1 MSLRFTSSVW
11 VRVREAAE
19 GLGLTLGV
27 LLMCLPLFS
36 QTNFGRILGIVTDQ
50 SGGVIPGATVTIVDT
65 QRGVARTL
73 TTNEVGEYNAPTLIP
88 GTYMVR
94 VEAKG
99 FKKIERENVVLEV
112 GKDVQVDVTVQP
124 GERTE
129 TVTVTDSIPL
139 VQTTNDTLGGTLNN
153 ADINDMPLNGRN
165 YQSLMGLRPGVMLQP
180 GGGAW
185 TQSTNNIRPD
195 ETVWMV
201 DGVINA
207 NFFDA
212 RPIAGMS
219 SPLTD
224 GATILPIDAIQEF
237 NIMENPKAEYGWR
250 PGAVVNVGI
259 RSGTN
264 NLHGSAYAFGRD
276 GAWDARNVF
285 NPGLTNGTCV
295 ASPDLPVVCDKLPTE
310 LKQFGSVVGGPIKKD
325 KLFFFAGYE
334 GLRSFIGNAFRGTV
348 PETGSQANV
357 GAFGPAGDPENSMPD
372 AIVALQNADVAA
384 GVTPRLCSTTVTSHC
399 LSPVSLSLLG
409 CTGTAAVVGSYSCTG
424 GYIQGAAANTTGYLS
439 AFPNDNT
446 SDDGVAKIDYRINN
460 KHMVNGMLFTSTYDG
475 LGNDSAFVN
484 QAWSSLIW
492 ERVWTATGN
501 WIWTPSSRVANEV
514 RVSYNRMSFRWLP
527 ADITK
532 FANGTDYPLNT
543 GITSVGG
550 FPFVDI
556 NDFNPLGNS
565 RRTELVPNP
574 YYDLQDSVSYL
585 RGRHTFKFGGEF
597 THIEADSNVH
607 PTEGRIIFKG
617 RRTPGL
623 TDCSGGVSCALEDF
637 FAGNPSSGSQLIGN
651 PNIKMTWRSIAG
663 FVQDDWRVTPEFM
676 LNLGLRYSYVSPIK
690 EVDGHLGNFDPV
702 RGMVQQGQPPVG
714 DSLWKPERKDFSPRV
729 GFAWDV
735 TKKGTTVVRAGASI
749 IYSIFTPANF
759 LTNSAFRTSIAA
771 VPTGAALV
779 TCPAATCG
787 NPSSPTYGTPV
798 TTPGSGTIHLGNI
811 GFPASRLAWNGVVF
825 PSAGANVQ
833 CGDSVTLAS
842 GAIDPSPCDLMGVDP
857 NLRYPYVTNWNISV
871 QHAFSSNL
879 SLEVGYVGNHGSRLT
894 GVLDINQ
901 PALGA
906 GYCLNSPLTAA
917 QLADACNP
925 ASPDFGITGL
935 AELQARPY
943 AARFPYLGF
952 IDQVSNDGRS
962 NYHSL
967 QLALTKTVSHGL
979 SFTAGYTYGHG
990 LDNVSLSRG
999 GGFPQ
1004 DSANPGAEYA
1014 SSDFDVRHRFTLT
1027 ASYSLPGKR
1036 GFGQLLEGWKINS
1049 IVTLQSGQPWLVNDS
1064 VNDFSGTGDLADRWN
1079 FFGNPADFKSG
1090 ANSIPFCSG
1099 FAISNAN
1106 TPVAAIDSSGASCS
1120 ITSGIYG
1127 TSYAPANSATFIAN
1141 CVAHAPG
1148 TLSTTSTG
1156 TTTND
1161 LPAGGCF
1168 ASGNSVLTPPA
1179 LGTFGNMGRNIFR
1192 DSGFQNVDFS
1202 VFKNFTFKERFGAEF
1217 RVELFNIFN
1226 HPNIANPYGAS
1237 NGSGL
1242 GNNPSASSSFGCGCA
1257 TPDYAAANPLVGSGS
1272 SRVLQLGLKL
1282 TF

>member
-1 MSLRFTSSVW
+1 MSLRFTSSLW
-11 VRVREAAE
+11 VRVRKAAE
-19 GLGLTLGV
+19 VLGVTLGV

-88 GTYMVR
+88 GAYMVR

-99 FKKIERENVVLEV
+99 FKKLERENVVLEV
-112 GKDVQVDVTVQP
+112 GKDVQVEVTVQP

-129 TVTVTDSIPL
+129 TVTVTDFISL
-139 VQTTNDTLGGTLNN
+139 VQTTNDTLGGTLDN

-237 NIMENPKAEYGWR
+237 NIMENPKAKYGWR
-250 PGAVVNVGI
+250 PVAVMNVGI

-276 GAWDARNVF
+276 GPWDARNVF

-295 ASPDLPVVCDKLPTE
+295 ANPDLPAVCNKLPTE

-334 GLRSFIGNAFRGTV
+334 GLRSFIGNAFRGAV
-348 PETGSQANV
+348 PETASQANN
-357 GAFGPAGDPENSMPD
+357 GTFGPAGDTENSMVD
-372 AIVALQNADVAA
+372 AIRALQAA
-384 GVTPRLCSTTVTSHC
+384 NVPV
-399 LSPVSLSLLG
+399 SPVSLALLG
-409 CTGTAAVVGSYSCTG
+409 CPSGALTTASRCTG

-439 AFPNDNT
+439 AFPNLNT
-446 SDDGVAKIDYRINN
+446 SDNGVAKIDARINSQ
-460 KHMVNGMLFTSTYDG
+460 HLVNGMLFTSTYDG
-475 LGNDSAFVN
+475 LGNDSAVVN
-484 QAWSSLIW
+484 QAWRSAIW
-492 ERVWTATGN
+492 IRAWTATGN
-501 WIWTPSSRVANEV
+501 WIWTPSSSLVNEV
-514 RVSYNRMSFRWLP
+514 RVSYNRMSLQFLT

-550 FPFVDI
+550 FPFVVI
-556 NDFNPLGNS
+556 TGFNALGTS
-565 RRTELVPNP
+565 HRTELAPNP

-607 PTEGRIIFKG
+607 PTQGRVFFKRG
-617 RRTPGL
+617 RTPGL
-623 TDCSGGVSCALEDF
+623 TDCTSSSGAKISCALEDF
-637 FAGNPSSGSQLIGN
+637 FAGNPFNGSQLIGN
-651 PNIKMTWRSIAG
+651 PDIKMTWRSIAG
-663 FVQDDWRVTPEFM
+663 FVQDDWRVTPKFM
-676 LNLGLRYSYVSPIK
+676 LNMGLRYSYVSPIK
-690 EVDGHLGNFDPV
+690 EVNRLLGNFDPA
-702 RGMVQQGQPPVG
+702 RGMVQQGQPSVG
-714 DSLWKPERKDFSPRV
+714 DTLWKPERKDFSPRV

-735 TKKGTTVVRAGASI
+735 TGKGTTVVRAGASI

-759 LTNSAFRTSIAA
+759 LANSLFGTSIAA
-771 VPTGAALV
+771 VPTGADLV
-779 TCPAATCG
+779 MCPAATCG
-787 NPSSPTYGTPV
+787 NPSSSIYGTPV

-825 PSAGANVQ
+825 PSTGGNVN
-833 CGDSVTLAS
+833 CGDGVTLPS
-842 GAIDPSPCDLMGVDP
+842 GATDPSPCDLMAVDP
-857 NLRYPYVTNWNISV
+857 NLRYPYLTNWNLSV
-871 QHAFSSNL
+871 QHAFTNNL

-894 GVLDINQ
+894 GVLDVNQ

-906 GYCLNSPLTAA
+906 GSCLNSPLTAA

-925 ASPDFGITGL
+925 TSPDFENVGL
-935 AELQARPY
+935 RELEARPY

-967 QLALTKTVSHGL
+967 QVTLTKRVSHGL
-979 SFTAGYTYGHG
+979 TFTAGYTYGHG
-990 LDNVSLSRG
+990 LDNGSLSRN

-1004 DSANPGAEYA
+1004 DNKNPGAEYA
-1014 SSDFDVRHRFTLT
+1014 SSDFDVRHRFTFT
-1027 ASYSLPGKR
+1027 GTYELPGKK

-1049 IVTLQSGQPWLVNDS
+1049 IVTLQSAQPWLVDDS
-1064 VNDFSGTGDLADRWN
+1064 GNDFSGTGDLADRWD

-1090 ANSIPFCSG
+1090 SVSIPYCSG
-1099 FAISNAN
+1099 FRISNRN
-1106 TPVAAIDSSGASCS
+1106 TPAAAIDSSAATCS
-1120 ITSGIYG
+1120 VTTGIYG

-1141 CVAHAPG
+1141 CVAHAAG
-1148 TLSTTSTG
+1148 TLSTTPTG

-1161 LPAGGCF
+1161 LPTGGCY
-1168 ASGNSVLTPPA
+1168 ASRNSVLTPPA

-1192 DSGFQNVDFS
+1192 DSGFKNVDFS
-1202 VFKNFTFKERFGAEF
+1202 VFKSFTFRERFGAEF

-1272 SRVLQLGLKL
+1272 SRVMQLGLKL

>member
-1 MSLRFTSSVW
+1 MSLRFTSSLW
-11 VRVREAAE
+11 VLVRKVGEV
-19 GLGLTLGV
+19 LGVTLGV
-27 LLMCLPLFS
+27 VLMCLPLFS
-36 QTNFGRILGIVTDQ
+36 QANFGRILGIVADQ

-65 QRGVARTL
+65 QRGVARAL

-99 FKKIERENVVLEV
+99 FKQLERENVVLEV
-112 GKDVQVDVTVQP
+112 GSDVQVDVTVQP

-129 TVTVTDSIPL
+129 TVTVTDFISL
-139 VQTTNDTLGGTLNN
+139 VQTTNDTLGGTLDN

-180 GGGAW
+180 GGGSW

-276 GAWDARNVF
+276 GPWDARNVF

-295 ASPDLPVVCDKLPTE
+295 ANPDLPAVCNKLPTE

-334 GLRSFIGNAFRGTV
+334 GLRSFIGNAFRGAV
-348 PETGSQANV
+348 PETASQANN
-357 GAFGPAGDPENSMPD
+357 GTFGPAGDTENSMVD
-372 AIVALQNADVAA
+372 AIRALQAA
-384 GVTPRLCSTTVTSHC
+384 NVPV
-399 LSPVSLSLLG
+399 SPVSLALLG
-409 CTGTAAVVGSYSCTG
+409 CPSGALTTASRCTG

-439 AFPNDNT
+439 AFPNLNT
-446 SDDGVAKIDYRINN
+446 SDNGVAKIDARINSQ
-460 KHMVNGMLFTSTYDG
+460 HLVNGMLFTSTYDG
-475 LGNDSAFVN
+475 LGNDSAVVN
-484 QAWSSLIW
+484 QAWRSAIW
-492 ERVWTATGN
+492 IRAWTATGN
-501 WIWTPSSRVANEV
+501 WIWTPSSSLVNEV
-514 RVSYNRMSFRWLP
+514 RVSYNRMSLQFLTD
-527 ADITK
+527 DITK

-550 FPFVDI
+550 FPFVVI
-556 NDFNPLGNS
+556 TGFNALGTS
-565 RRTELVPNP
+565 HRTELAPNP
-574 YYDLQDSVSYL
+574 YYDLQDNVSYL

-607 PTEGRIIFKG
+607 PTQGRVFFKRG
-617 RRTPGL
+617 RTPGL
-623 TDCSGGVSCALEDF
+623 TDCTSSSGAKISCALEDF
-637 FAGNPSSGSQLIGN
+637 FAGNPFNGSQLIGN
-651 PNIKMTWRSIAG
+651 PDIKMTWRSIAG
-663 FVQDDWRVTPEFM
+663 FVQDDWRVTPEFT

-690 EVDGHLGNFDPV
+690 EVNNLLGNFDPAL
-702 RGMVQQGQPPVG
+702 GMVQQGQPSVG
-714 DSLWKPERKDFSPRV
+714 DTLWNPERKDFSPRV

-735 TKKGTTVVRAGASI
+735 TGKGTTVVRAGASI

-759 LTNSAFRTSIAA
+759 LANSLFGTSIAA
-771 VPTGAALV
+771 APTGADLV
-779 TCPAATCG
+779 MCPAATCG
-787 NPSSPTYGTPV
+787 NPSSSIYGAPV
-798 TTPGSGTIHLGNI
+798 TTPGSGTIHLANI
-811 GFPASRLAWNGVVF
+811 GFPPSRLAWNGVVF
-825 PSAGANVQ
+825 PSIRGNVQ
-833 CGDSVTLAS
+833 CGDGVTLAS
-842 GAIDPSPCDLMGVDP
+842 VAIDPSPCDLMGVDP

-871 QHAFSSNL
+871 QHAFTSNL
-879 SLEVGYVGNHGSRLT
+879 ALEVGYVGNHGSRLT
-894 GVLDINQ
+894 GVRDINQ

-925 ASPDFGITGL
+925 ASPDSGNVGL

-962 NYHSL
+962 SYHSL
-967 QLALTKTVSHGL
+967 QATLTKRVSHGL
-979 SFTAGYTYGHG
+979 SFTSSYTYGHG
-990 LDNVSLSRG
+990 LDNGSLSRN

-1004 DSANPGAEYA
+1004 DNTNPGAEYA
-1014 SSDFDVRHRFTLT
+1014 SSDFDVRHRFTFT
-1027 ASYSLPGKR
+1027 GTYELPGKK

-1049 IVTLQSGQPWLVNDS
+1049 IVTVQSGQPWLVNDGG
-1064 VNDFSGTGDLADRWN
+1064 NDFSGTGDLADRWD
-1079 FFGNPADFKSG
+1079 FFGNPNDYRSS
-1090 ANSIPFCSG
+1090 ANSIPFCAPADANVQVG
-1099 FAISNAN
+1099 AFSNKINATN
-1106 TPVAAIDSSGASCS
+1106 SVSC
-1120 ITSGIYG
+1120 TQNSGIYG
-1127 TSYAPANSATFIAN
+1127 VENTLYTTTQPADTGLWGNCMSHAADTS
-1141 CVAHAPG
+1141 VGG
-1148 TLSTTSTG
+1148 TLFS
-1156 TTTND
+1156 
-1161 LPAGGCF
+1161 GGCF
-1168 ASGNSVLTPPA
+1168 LKGSSVMTPPA
-1179 LGTFGNMGRNIFR
+1179 YGTYGTMGRNIFR
-1192 DSGFQNVDFS
+1192 DSGFKNVDFS
-1202 VFKNFTFKERFGAEF
+1202 VFKNFTWKERFGAEF

-1272 SRVLQLGLKL
+1272 SRVMQLGLKL

>member
-1 MSLRFTSSVW
+1 MSSRSTSSLW
-11 VRVREAAE
+11 VRVRKAAE
-19 GLGLTLGV
+19 VLGV
-27 LLMCLPLFS
+27 ILGVPLMCLPLFS
-36 QTNFGRILGIVTDQ
+36 QANFGRILGIVTDQ
-50 SGGVIPGATVTIVDT
+50 SGGVIPGATVAIVDT

-99 FKKIERENVVLEV
+99 FKKLERENVVLEV
-112 GKDVQVDVTVQP
+112 GRDVQVDLTVQP
-124 GERTE
+124 GERIE

-139 VQTTNDTLGGTLNN
+139 VQTTNDTLGGTLDN

-285 NPGLTNGTCV
+285 NPGLTGGTCV
-295 ASPDLPVVCDKLPTE
+295 ANPDLPAVCNKLPTE
-310 LKQFGSVVGGPIKKD
+310 LKQFGGVVGGPIKKS

-334 GLRSFIGNAFRGTV
+334 GLRSFIGNAFRGFV
-348 PETGSQANV
+348 PETASTGSAK
-357 GAFGPAGDPENSMPD
+357 NSMVD
-372 AIVALQNADVAA
+372 AIIALQNKSV
-384 GVTPRLCSTTVTSHC
+384 
-399 LSPVSLSLLG
+399 PVSQVSLALLG
-409 CTGTAAVVGSYSCTG
+409 CPAGTLTTASTCTG

-439 AFPNDNT
+439 AFPNVNT
-446 SDDGVAKIDYRINN
+446 SDNGVAKTDYRITS
-460 KHMVNGMLFTSTYDG
+460 KHMVNGMLFTSTYNG
-475 LGNDSAFVN
+475 LGNDSAVVN
-484 QAWSSLIW
+484 QAWGSSIW

-514 RVSYNRMSFRWLP
+514 RVSYNRMSFRWLT

-543 GITSVGG
+543 GLTSVGG
-550 FPFVDI
+550 FPFVRI
-556 NDFNPLGNS
+556 IGFNDLGNPH
-565 RRTELVPNP
+565 RTELVPNP

-607 PTEGRIIFKG
+607 PTQGHILFKG
-617 RRTPGL
+617 GQTPGL
-623 TDCSGGVSCALEDF
+623 SDCPGKVSCALEDF
-637 FAGNPSSGSQLIGN
+637 FAGNPFNGSQLIGN

-663 FVQDDWRVTPEFM
+663 FVQDDWRVTPKFM

-690 EVDGHLGNFDPV
+690 EVNGLLGNFDPA
-702 RGMVQQGQPPVG
+702 RGMVQQGQPSVG
-714 DSLWKPERKDFSPRV
+714 DSLWRPQRKDFSPRV
-729 GFAWDV
+729 GFAWDL
-735 TKKGTTVVRAGASI
+735 TGKGTTVFRAGASI
-749 IYSIFTPANF
+749 IYSIFTPGNFLANF
-759 LTNSAFRTSIAA
+759 VFGTSIAA
-771 VPTGAALV
+771 VPTGADLV

-787 NPSSPTYGTPV
+787 NPSSSTYGTPV

-811 GFPASRLAWNGVVF
+811 GFPSSRLAWNGVVF
-825 PSAGANVQ
+825 PSAGGNVQ
-833 CGDSVTLAS
+833 CGDGVTVAS

-857 NLRYPYVTNWNISV
+857 NLRYPYVTNWNLSV
-871 QHAFSSNL
+871 QHAFTNNL

-894 GVLDINQ
+894 GVLDVNH

-925 ASPDFGITGL
+925 ASPDFGIVGL
-935 AELQARPY
+935 SELQARPY

-952 IDQVSNDGRS
+952 IDRVSNDGRS

-967 QLALTKTVSHGL
+967 QVTLTKRASHGL
-979 SFTAGYTYGHG
+979 SFTSSYTYGHG
-990 LDNVSLSRG
+990 LDNGSLSRL

-1004 DSANPGAEYA
+1004 DNTNPGAEYA
-1014 SSDFDVRHRFTLT
+1014 SSDFDVRHRLTVT
-1027 ASYSLPGKR
+1027 ASYAVPGKK

-1049 IVTLQSGQPWLVNDS
+1049 IVTLQSGQPWLVNDIG
-1064 VNDFSGTGDLADRWN
+1064 NDFSGTGDLADRWD
-1079 FFGNPADFKSG
+1079 FFGNTAGFKSS

-1099 FAISNAN
+1099 FAISNPN
-1106 TPVAAIDSSGASCS
+1106 TPVAAIDSSGATCS

-1127 TSYAPANSATFIAN
+1127 TSYAPANSAMFITN
-1141 CVAHAPG
+1141 CVAHAVG
-1148 TLSTTSTG
+1148 TLSTAPGG

-1161 LPAGGCF
+1161 LPVGGCF

-1179 LGTFGNMGRNIFR
+1179 LGTFGKMGRNIFR
-1192 DSGFQNVDFS
+1192 DSGFKNVDFS
-1202 VFKNFTFKERFGAEF
+1202 VFKSFTFKERFGAEF

-1242 GNNPSASSSFGCGCA
+1242 GNNPSASTSSSFGCGCA

-1272 SRVLQLGLKL
+1272 SRVMQLGLKL

>member
-1 MSLRFTSSVW
+1 MSLRCTSSVW
-11 VRVREAAE
+11 VRVRKAAE
-19 GLGLTLGV
+19 VLGVTLGA

-36 QTNFGRILGIVTDQ
+36 QANFGRILGIVSDQ
-50 SGGVIPGATVTIVDT
+50 SGGVIPGAMVTIVDT

-99 FKKIERENVVLEV
+99 FKKLERENVVLEV
-112 GKDVQVDVTVQP
+112 GRDVQVDVTVQP

-129 TVTVTDSIPL
+129 TITVTDSIPL
-139 VQTTNDTLGGTLNN
+139 VQTTNDTLGGTLDN

-180 GGGAW
+180 GGSSW

-237 NIMENPKAEYGWR
+237 NLMENPKAEYGWR

-276 GAWDARNVF
+276 AAWDARNVF

-295 ASPDLPVVCDKLPTE
+295 ANLALPAVCNKLPAE

-334 GLRSFIGNAFRGTV
+334 GLRSFIGNAFPGAV
-348 PETGSQANV
+348 PETASTGSAK
-357 GAFGPAGDPENSMPD
+357 NSMVD
-372 AIVALQNADVAA
+372 AIIALQAA
-384 GVTPRLCSTTVTSHC
+384 KVPV
-399 LSPVSLSLLG
+399 SPVSLALLG
-409 CTGTAAVVGSYSCTG
+409 CPSGALTTASICTG
-424 GYIQGAAANTTGYLS
+424 GFIQGAAANTIGYLS
-439 AFPNDNT
+439 AFPNLNT
-446 SDDGVAKIDYRINN
+446 SDNGVAKIDARINSQ
-460 KHMVNGMLFTSTYDG
+460 HLVNGMLFTSTYDG
-475 LGNDSAFVN
+475 LGNDSAVVN
-484 QAWSSLIW
+484 QAWRSAIW
-492 ERVWTATGN
+492 IRAWTATGN
-501 WIWTPSSRVANEV
+501 WIWTPSSRLVNEV
-514 RVSYNRMSFRWLP
+514 RVSYNRMSLRFLT

-532 FANGTDYPLNT
+532 FANGTDYPINT

-550 FPFVDI
+550 FPSVNI
-556 NDFNPLGNS
+556 NGGFNALGNS
-565 RRTELVPNP
+565 HRTELVPNP

-597 THIEADSNVH
+597 TDIEADSNVH
-607 PTEGRIIFKG
+607 PTQGHILFKG
-617 RRTPGL
+617 GQTPGL
-623 TDCSGGVSCALEDF
+623 TDCPHKVSCPLEDF
-637 FAGNPSSGSQLIGN
+637 FAGNPFNGSQLIGN

-663 FVQDDWRVTPEFM
+663 FVQDDWRVTPEFT

-690 EVDGHLGNFDPV
+690 EVNGLLGNFDPA
-702 RGMVQQGQPPVG
+702 RGMVQQGQPSVG
-714 DSLWKPERKDFSPRV
+714 DTLWKPEGRDFSPRV

-735 TKKGTTVVRAGASI
+735 TGKGTTVVRAGASI
-749 IYSIFTPANF
+749 IYSIFTPGNF
-759 LTNSAFRTSIAA
+759 LANSVFGTSIAA
-771 VPTGAALV
+771 VPTGADLV

-787 NPSSPTYGTPV
+787 NPSSSTYGTPV
-798 TTPGSGTIHLGNI
+798 TTPGSGTIHLGHI
-811 GFPASRLAWNGVVF
+811 GFPSSRLAWNGVVF
-825 PSAGANVQ
+825 PSAGGNVQ
-833 CGDSVTLAS
+833 CGDGVTLPSRAT
-842 GAIDPSPCDLMGVDP
+842 DPSPCDLMAVDP
-857 NLRYPYVTNWNISV
+857 NLRYPYLTNWNLSV
-871 QHAFSSNL
+871 QHAFTNNF

-894 GVLDINQ
+894 GVLDVNH

-925 ASPDFGITGL
+925 ASPDSGNVGL

-952 IDQVSNDGRS
+952 IDQVSNDARS
-962 NYHSL
+962 SYHSL
-967 QLALTKTVSHGL
+967 QVTLTKRVSHGL
-979 SFTAGYTYGHG
+979 SFTSSYTYGHG
-990 LDNVSLSRG
+990 LDNGSLSRN

-1004 DSANPGAEYA
+1004 DNTNPGAEYA
-1014 SSDFDVRHRFTLT
+1014 SSDFDVRHRFTFT
-1027 ASYSLPGKR
+1027 GTYELPGKK

-1049 IVTLQSGQPWLVNDS
+1049 IVTLQSAQPWLANDS
-1064 VNDFSGTGDLADRWN
+1064 MNDFSGTGDLADRWD
-1079 FFGNPADFKSG
+1079 FFGNPADFHSS
-1090 ANSIPFCSG
+1090 ANSIPFCTGFGVGGTAPINGYDVSG
-1099 FAISNAN
+1099 V
-1106 TPVAAIDSSGASCS
+1106 TCTT
-1120 ITSGIYG
+1120 TSGIYG
-1127 TSYAPANSATFIAN
+1127 TTSATLANSAAWAAM
-1141 CVAHAPG
+1141 CAADAQG
-1148 TLSTTSTG
+1148 TLGGTSNLVG
-1156 TTTND
+1156 
-1161 LPAGGCF
+1161 AGCF

-1192 DSGFQNVDFS
+1192 DSGFKNVDFS
-1202 VFKNFTFKERFGAEF
+1202 VFKSFTFKERFGAEF

-1272 SRVLQLGLKL
+1272 SRVMQLGLKL

>member
-1 MSLRFTSSVW
+1 MGSHIGSMSLRFTSCLW
-11 VRVREAAE
+11 VRVRKAAE
-19 GLGLTLGV
+19 VLGVTLGV

-50 SGGVIPGATVTIVDT
+50 SGGVIPGATVTMVDT

-73 TTNEVGEYNAPTLIP
+73 TTNGVGEYNAPTLIP

-99 FKKIERENVVLEV
+99 FKKLERENVVLEV

-139 VQTTNDTLGGTLNN
+139 VQTTNDTLGGTLDN

-180 GGGAW
+180 GGGSW

-264 NLHGSAYAFGRD
+264 NIHGSAYAFGRD

-295 ASPDLPVVCDKLPTE
+295 ANPDLTAVCNKLPTE
-310 LKQFGSVVGGPIKKD
+310 LKQFGGVVGGPIKKD

-334 GLRSFIGNAFRGTV
+334 GLRSFIGNAFRGAV
-348 PETGSQANV
+348 PETASQANN
-357 GAFGPAGDPENSMPD
+357 GTFGPAGDTKNSMVD
-372 AIVALQNADVAA
+372 AIRALQAA
-384 GVTPRLCSTTVTSHC
+384 NVPV
-399 LSPVSLSLLG
+399 SPVSLALLG
-409 CTGTAAVVGSYSCTG
+409 CPAGTLTTASTCTG
-424 GYIQGAAANTTGYLS
+424 GYIQGASANTTGYLS
-439 AFPNDNT
+439 AFPNVNT
-446 SDDGVAKIDYRINN
+446 SDNGVAKIDARI
-460 KHMVNGMLFTSTYDG
+460 KSRHLVNGMLFTSTYDG
-475 LGNDSAFVN
+475 LGNDSAAVN
-484 QAWSSLIW
+484 QAWRSAIW
-492 ERVWTATGN
+492 IRAWTATGN
-501 WIWTPSSRVANEV
+501 WIWTPSSRLVNEV
-514 RVSYNRMSFRWLP
+514 RVSYNRMSLQFLT

-550 FPFVDI
+550 FPFVVI
-556 NDFNPLGNS
+556 TGFNALGTS
-565 RRTELVPNP
+565 HRTELAPNP

-607 PTEGRIIFKG
+607 PTQGRIFFKSG
-617 RRTPGL
+617 QTPGL
-623 TDCSGGVSCALEDF
+623 TDCSGGVSCPLEDF
-637 FAGNPSSGSQLIGN
+637 FAGIPARGLQLIGN

-663 FVQDDWRVTPEFM
+663 FVQDDWRVTPKFM

-690 EVDGHLGNFDPV
+690 EVNGLLGNFDPA
-702 RGMVQQGQPPVG
+702 RGMVQQGQPSVG
-714 DSLWKPERKDFSPRV
+714 DTLWKPERKDFSPRV

-735 TKKGTTVVRAGASI
+735 TGKGTTVVRAGASI

-759 LTNSAFRTSIAA
+759 LANSLFGTSIAA
-771 VPTGAALV
+771 VPTGADLV
-779 TCPAATCG
+779 MCPPATCE
-787 NPSSPTYGTPV
+787 NPSSSTYGTPV
-798 TTPGSGTIHLGNI
+798 TTTGSGTIHLGNI

-825 PSAGANVQ
+825 PGGNVN
-833 CGDSVTLAS
+833 CGDGVTLPS
-842 GAIDPSPCDLMGVDP
+842 GATDPSPCDLMAVDP
-857 NLRYPYVTNWNISV
+857 NLRYPYLTNWNFSV
-871 QHAFSSNL
+871 QHAFTNKL

-894 GVLDINQ
+894 GVLDVNQ

-906 GYCLNSPLTAA
+906 GSCLNSPLTTA

-925 ASPDFGITGL
+925 ASPDFENVGL
-935 AELQARPY
+935 RELEARPY

-967 QLALTKTVSHGL
+967 QVTLTKRVSHGL
-979 SFTAGYTYGHG
+979 SLTVGYTYGHG
-990 LDNVSLSRG
+990 LDNGSLSRN

-1004 DSANPGAEYA
+1004 DNTNPGAEYA
-1014 SSDFDVRHRFTLT
+1014 SSDFDVRHRFTIAGT
-1027 ASYSLPGKR
+1027 YELPGKK

-1049 IVTLQSGQPWLVNDS
+1049 IVTLQGPQPWS
-1064 VNDFSGTGDLADRWN
+1064 VDDRQYDFSGTGDFADRWD
-1079 FFGNPADFKSG
+1079 FFGNPSDFKSG
-1090 ANSIPFCSG
+1090 TSSIPYCSG
-1099 FAISNAN
+1099 FGTTAGV
-1106 TPVAAIDSSGASCS
+1106 TCS
-1120 ITSGIYG
+1120 KQSGIDG
-1127 TSYAPANSATFIAN
+1127 SVSVLPASLGLA
-1141 CVAHAPG
+1141 CVAVAPDPG
-1148 TLSTTSTG
+1148 TLT
-1156 TTTND
+1156 D
-1161 LPAGGCF
+1161 AGCYV
-1168 ASGNSVLTPPA
+1168 SGKSVLVPPKR
-1179 LGTFGNMGRNIFR
+1179 GTFGTMGRNIFR
-1192 DSGFQNVDFS
+1192 DSGFKNVDFS
-1202 VFKNFTFKERFGAEF
+1202 VFKNFAFKERFNAQFRIEF
-1217 RVELFNIFN
+1217 FNVFN
-1226 HPNIANPYGAS
+1226 HPLIANPFGSVNNYGG
-1237 NGSGL
+1237 GSDPGSS
-1242 GNNPSASSSFGCGCA
+1242 PSTFGCGCA
-1257 TPDYAAANPLVGSGS
+1257 TPDVAAGNPIIGSGS
-1272 SRVLQLGLKL
+1272 SRDIQVGLKL